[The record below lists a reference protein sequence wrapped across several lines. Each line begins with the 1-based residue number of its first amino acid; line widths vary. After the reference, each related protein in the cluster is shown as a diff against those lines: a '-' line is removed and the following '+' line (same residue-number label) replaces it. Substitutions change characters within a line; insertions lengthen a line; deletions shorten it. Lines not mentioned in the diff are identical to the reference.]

1 MERSSLFRLNL
12 RDFLKG
18 LVLAIL
24 SALVTFLYEVFQ
36 AGAPQFDGEFFKGMA
51 IVAVTALLAY
61 LSKNLF
67 ENSNGDLAKPEP

>member
-1 MERSSLFRLNL
+1 MERSSLFKLNL

-18 LVLAIL
+18 LLLAVI

-36 AGAPQFDGEFFKGMA
+36 AGPVVFDGDFFKAMGIA
-51 IVAVTALLAY
+51 AVTALLAY